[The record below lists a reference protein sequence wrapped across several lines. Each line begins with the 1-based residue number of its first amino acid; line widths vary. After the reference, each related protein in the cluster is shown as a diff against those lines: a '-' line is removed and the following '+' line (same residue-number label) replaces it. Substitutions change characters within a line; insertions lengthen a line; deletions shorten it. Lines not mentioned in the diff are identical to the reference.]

1 MLLESNLEQM
11 QSKNYTELTHTHKQT
26 QSTAPA
32 SSTVANSRTVVAR
45 D

>member
-1 MLLESNLEQM
+1 MLLESNLEQI
-11 QSKNYTELTHTHKQT
+11 QNKKYTELTHTHTRT

>member
-1 MLLESNLEQM
+1 MLLESNLEQI
-11 QSKNYTELTHTHKQT
+11 QNKKYTELTHTRT